1 MRYKTK
7 IEFILIFKPKC
18 DVKSKQSELAQKSV
32 SLRGVLHG
40 NVQKELGKDIEQ
52 VHDNHSHAWGEITI
66 GITEK
71 TTSIPHRLFRLVF

>member
-1 MRYKTK
+1 M
-7 IEFILIFKPKC
+7 
-18 DVKSKQSELAQKSV
+18 KSKQSELAQKPV
-32 SLRGVLHG
+32 SLRGVSAWKCTKG
-40 NVQKELGKDIEQ
+40 TTVGKDIEQ